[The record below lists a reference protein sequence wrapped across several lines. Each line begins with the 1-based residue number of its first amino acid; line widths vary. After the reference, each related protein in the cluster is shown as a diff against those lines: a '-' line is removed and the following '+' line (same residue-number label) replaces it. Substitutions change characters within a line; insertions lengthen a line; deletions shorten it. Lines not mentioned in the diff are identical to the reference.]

1 MADDLLG
8 TTLAYTKSP
17 KTSKRTSF
25 QDELQDAVSARARKN
40 KTKEKFS
47 YADDNDD
54 VFEELLNL
62 KKSKAGK
69 KKAMINDF
77 KLSDDEDD
85 KTVKPKK
92 VSFMKTRRKSPPASD
107 GPLDAEKAE
116 EAEVKNTLNSS
127 GSERSQLKSRLSPTV
142 SRSPSES
149 SVHLPT
155 ESSEDRQETVTDGQ
169 RQETATE
176 GEGQEEVTAVEE
188 GLTGGERKLPVP
200 QPRER
205 SARRSPS
212 PGSVVDGE
220 LPKPRPRRRVL
231 KEGSNTE
238 EESVTGRESQRSRPP
253 TSSVSIHLSSADVA
267 SITSSTGER
276 EAFRSPSRQSAE
288 EDRSLSSRFSR
299 YPSSPDGQLSES
311 LCRSAEGLEERGFPE
326 EIKQSSIE
334 EPAST
339 SFEEYQETDDPD
351 GETSRQERVIEKS
364 SDSRLS
370 VSATQI
376 ARCSSTSAKPHPAES
391 RYLGALKVLDH
402 IKGHMESQPEMADTV
417 RAQVYQE
424 WLRNKNEKLKD
435 AMIVK
440 KKQEKMVEEKKQE
453 ELERK
458 EHAKASFVAWN
469 EKKTEVLKAKIKEKQ
484 EVVKK
489 QQEEVDEKLKKKE
502 TAQQVFEGWKKTQ
515 DEYLK
520 ERQRK
525 QKLAEHKLQQKKERE
540 AEERK
545 KDCSS
550 SFSKWRETKEE
561 AIQEKLRKARREEKI
576 KEEEEKYM
584 KEEKGKMA
592 LEMYEKWLI
601 RKERQERRERKQR
614 RIQAILQDE
623 PPPPWSPPNKTVPFG
638 R

>member
-25 QDELQDAVSARARKN
+25 QDELQDAVARARKN

-47 YADDNDD
+47 YADDFDSDD

-107 GPLDAEKAE
+107 GPSDIEKAG

-149 SVHLPT
+149 SVPLPT
-155 ESSEDRQETVTDGQ
+155 ESSEERQETVTDGQ
-169 RQETATE
+169 RQEAVTE
-176 GEGQEEVTAVEE
+176 GEGQEELTTEGE
-188 GLTGGERKLPVP
+188 GLTRGEKKLPVP

-212 PGSVVDGE
+212 PGSVVEGV
-220 LPKPRPRRRVL
+220 LPKPRPRRRAL

-238 EESVTGRESQRSRPP
+238 EESMTGQESQRSRPP

-267 SITSSTGER
+267 STMSSPGDR

-288 EDRSLSSRFSR
+288 EDHSLSSRFSR
-299 YPSSPDGQLSES
+299 YPSSPEGQLSES

-334 EPAST
+334 EHAST

-351 GETSRQERVIEKS
+351 GETSRQENVIEKS
-364 SDSRLS
+364 SDSSLS
-370 VSATQI
+370 VSETQI
-376 ARCSSTSAKPHPAES
+376 ARCSSAQPHPAES

-402 IKGHMESQPEMADTV
+402 LKSHMESQPEMADTV
-417 RAQVYQE
+417 RAHVYQE
-424 WLRNKNEKLKD
+424 WLRKKKEKLKD
-435 AMIVK
+435 SMKIK
-440 KKQEKMVEEKKQE
+440 KNQEKMVEEKKKE
-453 ELERK
+453 ELDRK
-458 EHAKASFVAWN
+458 EHAKASFVAWS

-502 TAQQVFEGWKKTQ
+502 TAQQVFERWKKTQ

-520 ERQRK
+520 EKHRK
-525 QKLAEHKLQQKKERE
+525 QKLAEQRLKQKKEKE
-540 AEERK
+540 SEERK
-545 KDCSS
+545 QDCSS
-550 SFSKWRETKEE
+550 SFLKWREAKEE

-623 PPPPWSPPNKTVPFG
+623 PLPPWSPPNKTVPFG